1 MCAAVAG
8 MALYLF
14 VAHSATADRPFLN
27 PQLLTD
33 RNYALGLVIVFVF
46 GMLNFTLTTL
56 LPPLLQGVRG
66 YPDSVI
72 GLVLGARG
80 VGTLLGFFL
89 IVWANRFDPRVLL
102 NLVFAC
108 PAYRSEEHTSET
120 QSTIRH
126 SEAVFSLQKKKKF
139 K

>member
-1 MCAAVAG
+1 

-46 GMLNFTLTTL
+46 GMLNFTPTTL

-80 VGTLLGFFL
+80 VGTLLGSAGSTAFPVSRL
-89 IVWANRFDPRVLL
+89 SI
-102 NLVFAC
+102 C
-108 PAYRSEEHTSET
+108 PAILTS
-120 QSTIRH
+120 
-126 SEAVFSLQKKKKF
+126 
-139 K
+139 